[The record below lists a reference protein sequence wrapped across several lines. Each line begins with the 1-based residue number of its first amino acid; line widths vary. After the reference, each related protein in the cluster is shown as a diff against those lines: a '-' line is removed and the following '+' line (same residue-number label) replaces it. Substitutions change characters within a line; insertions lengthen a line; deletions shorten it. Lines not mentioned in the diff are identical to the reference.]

1 MKTEWMYFMA
11 GAGLMAAV
19 MSLNMQKDSSLES
32 APTDCKA
39 VATAASTDIENL
51 GRAKV
56 LKQLTPHERG
66 IYDGYRTHKGIG
78 IMPTLPYLD
87 VYKFCIAVET
97 LKEE

>member
-19 MSLNMQKDSSLES
+19 MSFNMQ
-32 APTDCKA
+32 
-39 VATAASTDIENL
+39 
-51 GRAKV
+51 
-56 LKQLTPHERG
+56 
-66 IYDGYRTHKGIG
+66 
-78 IMPTLPYLD
+78 TLPYLD